1 MRLVVQRV
9 NEASC
14 LVGGKISGEIGKGFM
29 VLVGFGL
36 NDEEAVVKKMA
47 EKLSRLR
54 IFDDENG
61 KIKIDADSSMFVILE
76 STSFYS
82 YLPISLSYDS
92 VLSANLK
99 SDLLASVSLTEGAI
113 QQGERDAKKVI
124 DIIRENLQ
132 TEPLARIDYVE
143 VVDFE
148 NIQRTPRISG
158 ETLVAIAVYIG
169 KTRLIDNFIVSI

>member
-61 KIKIDADSSMFVILE
+61 KINRSLYDVKGEILSISQFTLYADCRKGNRPSFTDALGGE
-76 STSFYS
+76 KAN
-82 YLPISLSYDS
+82 YLYEYFNACLRELGIEVKTGIFGADMKISLVNDGPVTILLDS
-92 VLSANLK
+92 EVLW
-99 SDLLASVSLTEGAI
+99 
-113 QQGERDAKKVI
+113 
-124 DIIRENLQ
+124 
-132 TEPLARIDYVE
+132 
-143 VVDFE
+143 
-148 NIQRTPRISG
+148 
-158 ETLVAIAVYIG
+158 
-169 KTRLIDNFIVSI
+169 